1 MIGVELMSDYHEY
14 EITIIIRD
22 KDAGGIYGDSQ
33 QEQSVRTIV
42 RDESFDWDDN
52 IEKAAEKVKRVI
64 DSARFSSC

>member
-1 MIGVELMSDYHEY
+1 MSDYHEY

-22 KDAGGIYGDSQ
+22 KETNIYGDNQ

-52 IEKAAEKVKRVI
+52 IEKAAEKVKQVI
-64 DSARFSSC
+64 DSTRFSSC